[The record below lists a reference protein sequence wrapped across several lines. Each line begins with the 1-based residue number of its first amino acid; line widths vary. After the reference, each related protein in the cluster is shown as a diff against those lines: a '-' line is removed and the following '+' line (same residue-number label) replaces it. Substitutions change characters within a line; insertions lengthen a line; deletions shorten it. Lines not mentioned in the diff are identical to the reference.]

1 MVSLKVGYLE
11 NSCKTWLILIEQ
23 LAKVQQE
30 FLLQWHFCLQA
41 SQAE

>member
-11 NSCKTWLILIEQ
+11 NGCKTWLILIEQ

-30 FLLQWHFCLQA
+30 SLLQWHICLKA